1 MPCAVAALIC
11 CAKEDAPMAT
21 QFHSRSREPSEMAV
35 RAEAL
40 LSRYPDLSE
49 PELASLIHTFPY
61 LPILDVGL
69 MTADDRLSEKLEAFH
84 RNHGHKLRA
93 PASSLDRK
101 SVVSGKSVSVRV
113 DLVGRRIIKT
123 KTKIIQ

>member
-49 PELASLIHTFPY
+49 PELASLIHTFPH

-69 MTADDRLSEKLEAFH
+69 MTADDRLSETLEAFH
-84 RNHGHKLRA
+84 RDHAHQHRA
-93 PASSLDRK
+93 PVSSQSRQN
-101 SVVSGKSVSVRV
+101 VVTGKR
-113 DLVGRRIIKT
+113 
-123 KTKIIQ
+123 